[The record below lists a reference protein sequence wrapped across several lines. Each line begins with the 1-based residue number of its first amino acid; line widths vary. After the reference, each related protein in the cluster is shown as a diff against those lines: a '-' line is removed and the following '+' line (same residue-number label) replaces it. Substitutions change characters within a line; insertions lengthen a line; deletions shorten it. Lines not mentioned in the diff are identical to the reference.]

1 MPQTPALS
9 ETKTVERVGIQPFHR
24 LYFKAAA
31 TCFQIKRSIENKNN
45 SRKLFSKGNGPDFP
59 FLLAESR
66 SSIFSDRL
74 QERPFENGKLEN
86 LRIATQALD
95 KLVVDKG
102 AEFSFWNQIGKP
114 TASRGFQVGREIRW
128 GCMIP
133 GVGGG
138 LCQLSGALFDCAL
151 QIESQITEVHS
162 HTRRLPNVIYR
173 PEMDATV
180 FWNYVDLCF
189 RPHFDILIEPVFSE
203 ESFIL
208 RFWGKSPR
216 TPHPD
221 KTPGIEKALAH
232 DCLDC
237 GIEDCHYH
245 EKTQIALNYKNLIF
259 SPSLGPLS
267 LVQRLKSRFLSI
279 AARILNRVLS
289 SLSLPVGK
297 IAIFRNQ
304 ALAFLV
310 KTVYPFQRSTA
321 LISQDLAPFLKKWLQ
336 KGNVPYVLKLEHLPM
351 RELQNRLD
359 ILAALHPDDLRLR
372 DYRVSE
378 SINEHEMDCIKI
390 AKSLFTDHPYL
401 KELFPEAELKM
412 DLPAPPAPGFRKS
425 PAKMILFPGPC
436 YAREGTQEVLHAA
449 GRLNLEVLCP
459 HFSAKGKPFL
469 KYVEKAEIPWEK
481 VLVYVH
487 PCVFDRPN
495 EVLLQVVHHGIRI
508 VGTLG
513 IPYRGVLFSQC
524 ALGDAMDLEDKL
536 RQIIDLKGGSYV

>member
-1 MPQTPALS
+1 LPQTPILS
-9 ETKTVERVGIQPFHR
+9 KNENIDRVGIQPFHR
-24 LYFKAAA
+24 LYFKAAV

-45 SRKLFSKGNGPDFP
+45 SRKLLSSGEGSDFP

-86 LRIATQALD
+86 LRIATRALD

-151 QIESQITEVHS
+151 QIEAQITEVHS
-162 HTRRLPNVIYR
+162 HTRRLPNVTYR

-180 FWNYVDLCF
+180 FWNYVDLRF
-189 RPHFDILIEPVFSE
+189 RPKFDVLIEPVFTE
-203 ESFIL
+203 DSFVL
-208 RFWGKSPR
+208 RFWGKSAQAL
-216 TPHPD
+216 TST
-221 KTPGIEKALAH
+221 KAEGAEKALAN

-245 EKTQIALNYKNLIF
+245 GRTQVFLNYKNTIF
-259 SPSLGPLS
+259 NPSLEPLS
-267 LVQRLKSRFLSI
+267 TVQRLKSRFLSI
-279 AARILNRVLS
+279 ASKILNRVLS
-289 SLSLPVGK
+289 SIPLPVGK
-297 IAIFRNQ
+297 IAILRNQ

-310 KTVYPFQRSTA
+310 KTVYSFQRSTA
-321 LISQDLAPFLKKWLQ
+321 IISQDLAPFLKNWLQ
-336 KGNVPYVLKLEHLPM
+336 KRNIPYVLKLEHLPM
-351 RELQNRLD
+351 KELQSRLD
-359 ILAALHPDDLRLR
+359 ILAMLHPEDSRLR

-378 SINEHEMDCIKI
+378 PILEQEMDSIKN
-390 AKSLFTDHPYL
+390 AKSLLTDHPYL
-401 KELFPEAELKM
+401 KELFPAAELKM
-412 DLPAPPAPGFRKS
+412 DLPRPPTAGFRKS

-436 YAREGTQEVLHAA
+436 YAREGTQEVLQAA
-449 GRLNLEVLCP
+449 ERLNLEVLCP
-459 HFSAKGKPFL
+459 HSSAKGKPPL

-481 VLVYVH
+481 VLAYVH

-495 EVLLQVVHHGIRI
+495 EVLRQAVNHGIRI

-513 IPYRGVLFSQC
+513 IPYRGVLLSQC

-536 RQIIDLKGGSYV
+536 RQIMDLKGGSYA